1 MNKELTADNKS
12 LDEVVKECIKL
23 AKKAEHLKRQL
34 NNLWIVYIFLQDHWF
49 VRLGFKFGL
58 IRRRK
63 VL

>member
-23 AKKAEHLKRQL
+23 VKKTEHLKRQL
-34 NNLWIVYIFLQDHWF
+34 NNLWIVYIILKDHWL